1 MPNSIALVAMVPTGL
16 DPIPARRVRHRKRGR
31 GGGVIKEKNRTKGE
45 EREDRYIDS
54 TMVFIWERQRGMMV
68 ELKQNSIVGE
78 RT

>member
-1 MPNSIALVAMVPTGL
+1 
-16 DPIPARRVRHRKRGR
+16 
-31 GGGVIKEKNRTKGE
+31 VIKEKNRTQGE

-78 RT
+78 